1 MLSDKHAH
9 ESVTSLQFSR
19 TEDELSVTLCRNRR
33 LGLWAAYMLEMD
45 PEGADEYADEIILLG
60 LRRNGDRA
68 IVDKLAADLGQA
80 GIGVAPELIRSEMI
94 HFTIS
99 AENDFKFAVRQRHA
113 A

>member
-1 MLSDKHAH
+1 MLSNKQAY
-9 ESVTSLQFSR
+9 ERPISLQISR
-19 TEDELSVTLCRNRR
+19 MEDELSVSLSRNRR

-60 LRRNGDRA
+60 LQRNGERA
-68 IVDKLAADLGQA
+68 IVDKLAADLRQA

-94 HFTIS
+94 HFTVS
-99 AENDFKFAVRQRHA
+99 AENDVRCAVGQPHA